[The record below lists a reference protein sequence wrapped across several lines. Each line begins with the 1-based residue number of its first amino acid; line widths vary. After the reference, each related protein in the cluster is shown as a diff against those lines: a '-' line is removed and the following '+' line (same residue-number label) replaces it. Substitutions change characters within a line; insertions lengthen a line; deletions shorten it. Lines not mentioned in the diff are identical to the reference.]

1 MSRDFFSDYLGLVR
15 KAVISALRLSLCRS
29 WLMFRDK
36 VGDKVEDKVNR
47 ERPYVRYGILLLPSF
62 LAGCTRAPTFDIVGS
77 FFPAW
82 LICLFLGI
90 LLAVFARW
98 LLLRLKVAIVLPILV
113 YPSLAALFTFLLWLI
128 FFS

>member
-1 MSRDFFSDYLGLVR
+1 MGDPGANLQMRPKTSVLS
-15 KAVISALRLSLCRS
+15 VISCST
-29 WLMFRDK
+29 
-36 VGDKVEDKVNR
+36 G
-47 ERPYVRYGILLLPSF
+47 LLT
-62 LAGCTRAPTFDIVGS
+62 GCSRAPTFDIVGS

-82 LICLFLGI
+82 LVCLFLGI

-98 LLLRLKVAIVLPILV
+98 LLVRLKVAIVFPILV

>member
-1 MSRDFFSDYLGLVR
+1 MGDPGANLQMRPKTSVLS
-15 KAVISALRLSLCRS
+15 VISCST
-29 WLMFRDK
+29 
-36 VGDKVEDKVNR
+36 G
-47 ERPYVRYGILLLPSF
+47 LLT
-62 LAGCTRAPTFDIVGS
+62 GCSRAPTFDIVGS

-82 LICLFLGI
+82 LVCLFLGI

-98 LLLRLKVAIVLPILV
+98 LLVRLKVVLLLPILV